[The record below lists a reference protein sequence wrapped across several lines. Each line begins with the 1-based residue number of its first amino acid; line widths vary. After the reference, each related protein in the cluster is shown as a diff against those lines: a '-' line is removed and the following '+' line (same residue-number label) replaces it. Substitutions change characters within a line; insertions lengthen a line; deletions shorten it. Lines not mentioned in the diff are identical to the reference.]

1 MDEVDSAQPST
12 VGHVA
17 SGDRQTSAAHG
28 RQDTRN
34 DDLSPPDLAANA
46 DDTWTFDAT
55 VHESPRPADPV
66 STGAMKGA
74 EEASGNTPE
83 VNGTKR
89 EEVGTPS
96 TMTTGDEKS
105 DLPLIGQKQDETSGK
120 DTKNGKQSTI
130 HQCEASDQAST
141 ADTTKHEPSPNI
153 IPSIHKTDNP
163 GTVAGVTKQD
173 GDAQS
178 DIADTWFRAVISGE
192 AESVQTVLPLITDVN
207 IRDQVMNLCIFYG
220 SILFFTF
227 VWLIFCICA
236 HHQMNKCL
244 C

>member
-12 VGHVA
+12 VGHGA
-17 SGDRQTSAAHG
+17 SGDRQTNAAHG

-34 DDLSPPDLAANA
+34 GDLSPPDSAANA

-55 VHESPRPADPV
+55 VHESPRPAEPV
-66 STGAMKGA
+66 SISAVKGA

-96 TMTTGDEKS
+96 PMTTDDGKS

-120 DTKNGKQSTI
+120 DTENGKQPTI
-130 HQCEASDQAST
+130 RQCEASDQAPK
-141 ADTTKHEPSPNI
+141 ADTTKHEPSPNLD
-153 IPSIHKTDNP
+153 PSIHNTDSP

-220 SILFFTF
+220 F
-227 VWLIFCICA
+227 IF
-236 HHQMNKCL
+236 
-244 C
+244 

>member
-12 VGHVA
+12 VGHFA
-17 SGDRQTSAAHG
+17 SSDRQTSAAHG

-34 DDLSPPDLAANA
+34 GDLPPPDLAANA
-46 DDTWTFDAT
+46 DDTWSFAAS

-66 STGAMKGA
+66 STGAVKGA
-74 EEASGNTPE
+74 EVASGNTPE

-130 HQCEASDQAST
+130 RQCEASDHAST
-141 ADTTKHEPSPNI
+141 VNTTKHEPSPNLD
-153 IPSIHKTDNP
+153 PSIHNTDNP
-163 GTVAGVTKQD
+163 GTVAGVAKRD

-192 AESVQTVLPLITDVN
+192 AESVQTVLSLITDVN
-207 IRDQVMNLCIFYG
+207 IRDQVMN
-220 SILFFTF
+220 
-227 VWLIFCICA
+227 
-236 HHQMNKCL
+236 
-244 C
+244 